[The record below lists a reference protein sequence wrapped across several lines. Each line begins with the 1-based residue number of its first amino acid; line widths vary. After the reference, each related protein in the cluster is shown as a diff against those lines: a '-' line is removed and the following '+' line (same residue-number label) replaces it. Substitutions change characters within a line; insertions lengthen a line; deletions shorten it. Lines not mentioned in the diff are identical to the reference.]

1 MTIVSIFVIFKV
13 LPFPSAPPCRRLSPN
28 WLFRYSVYGGPEET
42 PRESKSAVWAFDA
55 SARTGIPIVAKIQQV
70 QAMRASP
77 TLTTSFLSICLLL
90 IATAALGQAYPSKPV
105 RVVVPFAPGGGVDV
119 TARILAQHLSQ
130 RIGQSFVVENRTGAS
145 GIIGVEYVAKSAPD
159 GYTLLVGSQTT
170 QAVVPAMYKVTYD
183 TTRDFTGITEIARSP
198 LLIVIHPSLPVKTVA
213 DLIKLAKAR
222 PGLLTFG
229 AASGGTP
236 HLAGELF
243 KLSAKVDLLFVP
255 YKGEGPALS
264 DAMGGQIS
272 MVFSNLPVSLP
283 MAQAGKLRGIAVT
296 SAQRV
301 SMAKDIPTV
310 AESGLPGYEAFTW
323 FGFFAPSATPREIVA
338 KLNSESVAA
347 LNVPDA
353 KEKMAGQ
360 GLFVTANAP
369 DPFNEFVRKEIVR
382 WTKIVK
388 DANVK
393 PQ

>member
-1 MTIVSIFVIFKV
+1 MRAEGQAMPTIRK
-13 LPFPSAPPCRRLSPN
+13 
-28 WLFRYSVYGGPEET
+28 
-42 PRESKSAVWAFDA
+42 DA
-55 SARTGIPIVAKIQQV
+55 SILACALACG
-70 QAMRASP
+70 
-77 TLTTSFLSICLLL
+77 
-90 IATAALGQAYPSKPV
+90 AAQGADYPVKPV
-105 RVVVPFAPGGGVDV
+105 RVIVPFAPGGGVDV

-130 RIGQSFVVENRTGAS
+130 RVGQSFVVENRTGAS

-170 QAVVPAMYKVTYD
+170 QAVVPSMYKVNYD
-183 TTRDFTGITEIARSP
+183 TTRDFIGITEIARSP
-198 LLIVIHPSLPVKTVA
+198 LVIVIHPSLPVKTVA
-213 DLIKLAKAR
+213 DLIKLARAR
-222 PGLLTFG
+222 PGQLSFG

-255 YKGEGPALS
+255 YKGEGPAIA

-310 AESGLPGYEAFTW
+310 SESGLKGYEAFTW
-323 FGFFAPSATPREIVA
+323 FGFFAPGATPREIVT

-347 LNVPDA
+347 LNVADA
-353 KEKMAGQ
+353 KEKMAVQ

-369 DPFNEFVRKEIVR
+369 GPFDEFVKKEIVR
-382 WTKIVK
+382 WGKI
-388 DANVK
+388 
-393 PQ
+393 